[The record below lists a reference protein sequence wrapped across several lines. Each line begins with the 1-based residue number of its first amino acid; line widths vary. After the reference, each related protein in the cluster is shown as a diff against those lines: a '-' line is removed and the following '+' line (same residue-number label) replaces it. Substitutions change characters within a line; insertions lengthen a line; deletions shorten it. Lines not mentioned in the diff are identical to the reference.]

1 MTWQDVLDGI
11 KAVTVAALIGLGLG
25 MVILMFTGCST
36 LGSKPPPPKGQ
47 FCAHNQ
53 PEKIAQCADLQNGH
67 ATPAVP
73 IDQTDRWIM
82 FSPETWE
89 NIQNY
94 IDALKRAIDNQSAAP
109 TSVTPQSQGGVYIR
123 ARDVEAVQN
132 RMLWLREQVEVQR

>member
-1 MTWQDVLDGI
+1 MTWQDVLEGI
-11 KAVTVAALIGLGLG
+11 KAVTAGALIGLGLG

-36 LGSKPPPPKGQ
+36 LGSKPPPPKGE

-53 PEKIAQCADLQNGH
+53 PEKIAQCADMGNGH

-94 IDALKRAIDNQSAAP
+94 IDALKRALDNQSATP
-109 TSVTPQSQGGVYIR
+109 TSVAPQSQGGVYIR
-123 ARDVEAVQN
+123 ARDVEMIQN